1 MSTSGYIGQCI
12 VVFGTA
18 SLQRY
23 IFQSNRLKEN
33 IGASYLAVHWLG
45 KGLVSATQADTS
57 LWKIYEKNPWTDQL
71 ETPVN
76 KDEAVNLIYI
86 GGGNAALLC
95 QSQDIAQKAVTTW
108 SRKVLKHAQ
117 GLRVVVGYGIVKS
130 SLAEAYREALNDL
143 DRCEE
148 APPFGSAL
156 YSLPVVRTCDTTG
169 QPASEHRRGE
179 SNQDAENNQDEW
191 VSQSA
196 AHKQDAAGTE
206 KSPGPAQDHIKEMFP
221 SILET
226 NEQLPKLQR
235 FALNFDKELGGR
247 IGESH
252 IAVVHADGNEIGRLL
267 NQVIDE
273 KNEENKEDNKFLH
286 NLRAFSASTIHLS
299 HKALEK
305 TLQYL
310 KDQLPLDALD
320 NPDEVFPLRPIV
332 YGGDDLT
339 FVCDGRVGLDLA
351 AYYLQQFSKGKIRF
365 CGADKF
371 VDACAGVAIVPT
383 KFPFARAY
391 AFADEL
397 CRLAK
402 GHRRYENN
410 LKGSWLDFQ
419 IFQEGATK
427 SIKALRETQ
436 YHSLE
441 TGRQRLDQRPYEVS
455 IESTDKPQ
463 GWDRFVKIIREF
475 QSKQWPRSRAKG
487 LLQALVQGPATTKT
501 FIAYTQWG
509 GQQLPPPENETGWTS
524 GEEEKKTTPYFDPLE
539 ALDFYIEVKE
549 TTTPTKSASSNN
561 ENNEKED
568 TE

>member
-1 MSTSGYIGQCI
+1 MSTSCYTGQCI
-12 VVFGTA
+12 VVFGAA

-33 IGASYLAVHWLG
+33 IGASYLAAHWLG
-45 KGLVSATQADTS
+45 KGLVCATQADTTG
-57 LWKIYEKNPWTDQL
+57 WDEYARDHEINML
-71 ETPVN
+71 EDPVD
-76 KDEAVNLIYI
+76 KDKAINLIYI

-95 QSQDIAQKAVTTW
+95 QSQDIAKKAVTTW
-108 SRKVLKHAQ
+108 SREVLKHAQ
-117 GLRVVVGYGIVKS
+117 DLRVVVGYGNVKS

-143 DRCEE
+143 ERCEE
-148 APPFGSAL
+148 APAFGSTL
-156 YSLPVVRTCDTTG
+156 YSLPVVHTCDTTG
-169 QPASEHRRGE
+169 QPASEHRKGE
-179 SNQDAENNQDEW
+179 SNQDAENDRDEW

-196 AHKQDAAGTE
+196 VHKQDAAGTE

-221 SILET
+221 SILER
-226 NEQLPKLQR
+226 NKQLPKLQR
-235 FALNFDKELGGR
+235 FALNLDKELGGR

-252 IAVVHADGNEIGRLL
+252 IAVVHADGNEMGRLL
-267 NQVIDE
+267 NQVID
-273 KNEENKEDNKFLH
+273 EENKEDNKFLH
-286 NLRAFSASTIHLS
+286 NLRAFSASTTHLS

-310 KDQLPLDALD
+310 KDQLPLGALD

-351 AYYLQQFSKGKIRF
+351 AYYLKQFSKGKIRF
-365 CGADKF
+365 CGDDKF

-391 AFADEL
+391 GFADEL

-402 GHRRYENN
+402 VHRRYENN

-427 SIKALRETQ
+427 SIKALREAQ

-441 TGRQRLDQRPYEVS
+441 RGRQRLDQRPYEVS
-455 IESTDKPQ
+455 IKSTDKPQ

-501 FIAYTQWG
+501 FIVYTQWG

-524 GEEEKKTTPYFDPLE
+524 VEDEKKTTPYFDPLE

-561 ENNEKED
+561 QNIEKED